1 MVIMNPE
8 ITLIRDLIVN
18 AIAVEKI
25 FLFGSHAYGKPNDGS
40 DYDIYMVIPNDG
52 LRPIDAIGK
61 AHLAMR
67 GTGVK
72 PVDFLAGTVEV
83 FERRSKQSTLERKIA
98 QKGVVLYERGQQS
111 P

>member
-1 MVIMNPE
+1 MISE
-8 ITLIRDLIVN
+8 ITIIKDLIVN
-18 AIAVEKI
+18 AFAVEKI
-25 FLFGSHAYGKPNDGS
+25 ILFGSHAYGTPNDDS

-72 PVDFLAGTVEV
+72 SVDFLAGTVEV
-83 FERRSKQSTLERKIA
+83 FERRSKQSTIERKIA
-98 QKGVVLYERGQQS
+98 QEGVVLYERRQQS
-111 P
+111 V